1 MDKILV
7 LSTDPSLRYKYTK
20 ELVKNGFRVADAS
33 DFLDGMFT
41 ASKTKFDVIIID
53 EDVYGSGESM
63 VFSKVRKYS
72 DAHIIL
78 VGKRPVGELRTA
90 GDGFDA
96 YFQRS
101 ASPQELVTYIKGV
114 ILPPENEEEKV
125 SPQKDAIAPMQSQT
139 ESIFNVVTDLEHQV
153 ARIRSVMAGLNHMY
167 VQISDAEDI
176 IRQQQQA
183 FDKILK
189 KLSEINRYLESIAGK

>member
-7 LSTDPSLRYKYTK
+7 LSTDSALRLKYVK
-20 ELVKNGFRVADAS
+20 ELVKNGFQVADAS

-53 EDVYGSGESM
+53 EDVYSSGEGM

-72 DAHIIL
+72 NAHIIL
-78 VGKRPVGELRTA
+78 VGKNPVNEVHTG

-96 YFQRS
+96 YFQSS
-101 ASPQELVTYIKGV
+101 ASPQELVSYIKGIIRQPEGDSEV
-114 ILPPENEEEKV
+114 VPPKKEV
-125 SPQKDAIAPMQSQT
+125 VAPTRSQS

-153 ARIRSVMAGLNHMY
+153 ARIRSVMAGLNQMHD
-167 VQISDAEDI
+167 QISDAEGI

-183 FDKILK
+183 FDKILN
-189 KLSEINRYLESIAGK
+189 KLSEMNKYLESIAGK

>member
-7 LSTDPSLRYKYTK
+7 LSTDSTLRYKYTK

-53 EDVYGSGESM
+53 EDVYGSGEGM

-78 VGKRPVGELRTA
+78 VGKRPVDELRI
-90 GDGFDA
+90 GDDGFDA

-101 ASPQELVTYIKGV
+101 ASPQELVTYIKG
-114 ILPPENEEEKV
+114 IIQPSEIENKIV
-125 SPQKDAIAPMQSQT
+125 SPQKEVVAPTHSQT
-139 ESIFNVVTDLEHQV
+139 ESIFNVVTDLEYQV
-153 ARIRSVMAGLNHMY
+153 ARIRSVMAGLNHMHE
-167 VQISDAEDI
+167 QISDAEDI

-189 KLSEINRYLESIAGK
+189 KLSDINKYLESIAGK